1 DMKAFDRVAARW
13 AAALLLCAVASAGAK
28 AQDEEFGKNKVQYTH
43 FHWSYIQTDH
53 FDIYFSDGGQY
64 LAEFTATA
72 AESAYASIS
81 KSFRYQLVNRVPIIV
96 YNSHN
101 DFQQTNVVSEYLE
114 EGVGGVTELFKNRVI
129 LPFEGEYSKFRHVI
143 HHELTHAVVNDM
155 FYGGSIQSIIS
166 NNITLQL
173 PLWFN
178 EGLAEYESLKWET
191 DSDMFLRD
199 ATVHEYLP
207 PISRMDGY
215 MAYRGG
221 QALWWYIAGKYG
233 DQKVGEILNRIKS
246 TRSVEAGF
254 RGSLGLTMEE
264 LNERFQKEMKVIY
277 WPDIAK
283 REEPQDYARRLTDT
297 RKDGSFYN
305 TSPAISPQGDKVAFI
320 SNRNEYF
327 DVFIMN
333 ATDGTILQK
342 LVDGQTTANFEE
354 LHLLTPGISWSPDGR
369 RVAIASK
376 AGEHDAIFLVD
387 VATGAQEELSFDL
400 SGVFSVDWSPKGD
413 AIAFVGNTPSQSD
426 IFLYNLKT
434 KQLENLTDDIYSDE
448 RPAWSP
454 DGKKIY
460 FSSDRGDVLTH
471 DSTDIR
477 FHNYNSYDIYSIDVG
492 TRDIVR
498 LTDWERS
505 NQGSPVVSP
514 DGKKI
519 LFVSDRNGI
528 NNIYAMDIETGK
540 WRPITN
546 SLSGVYQL
554 SLSHDGN
561 KLVFSSLINGG
572 FNIFL
577 MRSPFDRDI
586 KTAEL
591 EPTEYFKAL
600 YPPAKEEKPVAA
612 KTADTVQRVQ
622 ALPAMH
628 DTASRAMVMGSDTA
642 RVAAA
647 KGTGADTT
655 RVITEKGTGDT
666 TQVAA
671 AGKAAGADTSMYGKD
686 VQIDFSNYVFNNSY
700 ADVVPKDSTIQKL
713 PRITDNIDKEGHYR
727 VNKYKLNFTPDIVY
741 GNAGYDTF
749 YGVTGSTI
757 MVFSDLMGD
766 HQIIFSTNLLLDL
779 KNSDFA
785 LQYYYLPNRIDFG
798 IGGFHSARF
807 IALNDIYG
815 GSIYRFQTY
824 GATLSAMYPFNRFD
838 RLEMGLNWFTISKEN
853 MEITEAPVENLT
865 VVVPQLA
872 YIHDTSLWGYTAP
885 MLGSRYKFMLFGT
898 PKFGLS
904 GISFLNATGDY
915 RTYLRLGRNY
925 SLAFR
930 LAGGGS
936 FGGNPQKFIV
946 GGTSNWINRTFTNDY
961 IPLTQASDY
970 IFLEAGVPLRGYDY
984 NAEIGSRYGLFNFE
998 FRYPLF
1004 AFLQAGPLPIGLQSI
1019 AGVMFFDAG
1028 SAWDRGRDYVAFTHD
1043 DQGNLVTRDL
1053 LMGMGTGARIFF
1065 LAFLVRFDIAWAWNV
1080 HSFSAP
1086 KYYFSLGTDF

>member
-1 DMKAFDRVAARW
+1 MKLFDRGVVRWGAAFI
-13 AAALLLCAVASAGAK
+13 LCVCACAGSR
-28 AQDEEFGKNKVQYTH
+28 AQDEEFGKNKVQYTR
-43 FHWSYIQTDH
+43 FHWSYLQSDH

-72 AESAYASIS
+72 AESAYASLS
-81 KSFRYQLVNRVPIIV
+81 KSFRYQLVNRVPIII

-114 EGVGGVTELFKNRVI
+114 EGIGGVTELFKNRVI

-143 HHELTHAVVNDM
+143 HHELSHAVINDM

-178 EGLAEYESLKWET
+178 EGLAEYEALKWDT

-207 PISRMDGY
+207 TINQLYGY
-215 MAYRGG
+215 FAYRGG
-221 QALWWYIAGKYG
+221 QSLWWYIAGKYG

-246 TRSVEAGF
+246 TRSVEGGF
-254 RGSLGLTMEE
+254 RGSLGLTLEE
-264 LNERFQKEMKVIY
+264 LNEKWQKEMKVLY
-277 WPDIAK
+277 WPDIAR
-283 REEPQDYARRLTDT
+283 REEPADYARRLTDT

-333 ATDGTILQK
+333 ATDGSIIQK
-342 LVDGQTTANFEE
+342 LVNGQTTNNFEE
-354 LHLLTPGISWSPDGR
+354 LHLLTPGISWSPDGKR
-369 RVAIASK
+369 IAIASK
-376 AGEHDAIFLVD
+376 AGERDAIFLID
-387 VATGAQEELSFDL
+387 VASGDQEQVSFDL
-400 SGVFSVDWSPKGD
+400 AGIFTIDWSPKGD
-413 AIAFVGNTPSQSD
+413 AIAFVGNTTSQSD
-426 IFLYNLKT
+426 IFVYNIKT
-434 KQLENLTDDIYSDE
+434 KALVNLTDDIYSDE

-460 FSSDRGDVLTH
+460 FSSDRGEVVSH

-477 FHNYNSYDIYSIDVG
+477 FHDYNSYDIYSIDVA
-492 TRDIVR
+492 TRDIER
-498 LTDWERS
+498 LTDWPRS

-514 DGKKI
+514 DGKQI

-528 NNIYAMDIETGK
+528 NNVYELNLTTKK

-554 SLSHDGN
+554 SLSHDGS
-561 KLVFSSLINGG
+561 KMVFSSLINGG

-577 MRSPFDRDI
+577 MRNPFDRDI
-586 KTAEL
+586 KMAEL

-600 YPPAKEEKPVAA
+600 YPAPREQEKEKAAAAGSAGVRRDSAAVAQAGLAPPDSSHPLGAVKPAGE
-612 KTADTVQRVQ
+612 TR
-622 ALPAMH
+622 
-628 DTASRAMVMGSDTA
+628 DTA
-642 RVAAA
+642 RVAG
-647 KGTGADTT
+647 KP
-655 RVITEKGTGDT
+655 
-666 TQVAA
+666 AA
-671 AGKAAGADTSMYGKD
+671 AGDSTLYGKD
-686 VQIDFSNYVFNNSY
+686 VQIDFTNYVFKDTY
-700 ADVVPKDSTIQKL
+700 TDVVPKDSTIQKMSK
-713 PRITDNIDKEGHYR
+713 ITQNVDKEGHYK

-757 MVFSDLMGD
+757 MAFSDLMGD

-807 IALNDIYG
+807 IALLDQYG

-824 GATLSAMYPFNRFD
+824 GAALSAMYPFDRFD
-838 RLEMGLNWFTISKEN
+838 RLEMALNWFTISKEN
-853 MEITEAPVENLT
+853 MEVTEAPAENLT
-865 VVVPQLA
+865 VLVPQIS
-872 YIHDTSLWGYTAP
+872 YVHDTSLWGYTAP
-885 MLGSRYKFMLFGT
+885 MLGSRYKFTLFGT

-904 GISFLNATGDY
+904 GISFLNITGDY
-915 RTYLRLGRNY
+915 RTYLRLWRNY
-925 SLAFR
+925 SMAFR
-930 LAGGGS
+930 VAGGGS

-961 IPLTQASDY
+961 IPLTNASDY
-970 IFLEAGVPLRGYDY
+970 IFLQAGVPLRGYDY
-984 NAEIGSRYGLFNFE
+984 NAQIGSKYGLFNFE

-1019 AGVMFFDAG
+1019 AGVMFFDMG
-1028 SAWDRGRDYVAFTHD
+1028 SAWERGRDYVAFTRD
-1043 DQGNLVTRDL
+1043 ENGSLVSRDL

-1065 LAFLVRFDIAWAWNV
+1065 LAFLVRFDIAWAWDV
-1080 HSFSAP
+1080 HSFSPP

>member
-1 DMKAFDRVAARW
+1 MKLFDRGVARW
-13 AAALLLCAVASAGAK
+13 AAALILCVGASVGSR
-28 AQDEEFGKNKVQYTH
+28 AQDEEFGKNKVQYTR

-72 AESAYASIS
+72 AESAYASLS

-114 EGVGGVTELFKNRVI
+114 EGIGGVTELFKNRVI

-143 HHELTHAVVNDM
+143 HHELSHAVINDM

-178 EGLAEYESLKWET
+178 EGLAEYEALKWDT

-207 PISRMDGY
+207 PISQLYGY
-215 MAYRGG
+215 FAYRGG
-221 QALWWYIAGKYG
+221 QSLWWYIAGKYG
-233 DQKVGEILNRIKS
+233 EQKVGEILNRIKS
-246 TRSVEAGF
+246 TRSVEGGF

-264 LNERFQKEMKVIY
+264 LNERWQKEMKVIY

-283 REEPQDYARRLTDT
+283 REEPADYSRRLTDT

-320 SNRNEYF
+320 SNRNEFF

-333 ATDGTILQK
+333 ATDGSIIQK
-342 LVDGQTTANFEE
+342 LVNGQTTNNFEE
-354 LHLLTPGISWSPDGR
+354 LHLLTPGISWSPDGKR
-369 RVAIASK
+369 IAISSK
-376 AGEHDAIFLVD
+376 AGERDAIFLVD
-387 VATGAQEELSFDL
+387 VATGEQEELSFDL
-400 SGVFSVDWSPKGD
+400 TGIFSVDWSPKGD
-413 AIAFVGNTPSQSD
+413 AIAFVGNTTSQSD
-426 IFLYNLKT
+426 IFVYNLKT
-434 KQLENLTDDIYSDE
+434 KKVVNLTDDIYSDE

-460 FSSDRGDVLTH
+460 FSSDRGEVVTH

-477 FHNYNSYDIYSIDVG
+477 FHDYNSYDIFSIDVA
-492 TRDIVR
+492 TRDIER
-498 LTDWERS
+498 LTEWPRS

-528 NNIYAMDIETGK
+528 NNIYMLNLETKK

-554 SLSHDGN
+554 SLSHDGS

-586 KTAEL
+586 KLAEL
-591 EPTEYFKAL
+591 EPTEYFKVL
-600 YPPAKEEKPVAA
+600 YPPVKEQEKEKAVATKPA
-612 KTADTVQRVQ
+612 PSRRDSAAGSQAGIAVPDTTHPLAAGNPGGESR
-622 ALPAMH
+622 
-628 DTASRAMVMGSDTA
+628 DTA
-642 RVAAA
+642 
-647 KGTGADTT
+647 
-655 RVITEKGTGDT
+655 
-666 TQVAA
+666 QVADPGKPA
-671 AGKAAGADTSMYGKD
+671 ADSTLYGKD
-686 VQIDFSNYVFNNSY
+686 VQIDFSSYVFKETFTD
-700 ADVVPKDSTIQKL
+700 AVPKDSTIQKL
-713 PRITDNIDKEGHYR
+713 PKITENIDKEGHYK

-757 MVFSDLMGD
+757 MAFSDLMGD

-785 LQYYYLPNRIDFG
+785 LQYYYLPNRMDFG

-807 IALNDIYG
+807 IALLDQYG

-824 GATLSAMYPFNRFD
+824 GASLTAMYPFDRFD
-838 RLEMGLNWFTISKEN
+838 RVEMGLNWFTISKEN
-853 MEITEAPVENLT
+853 MEVTTAPAENLT
-865 VVVPQLA
+865 VIVPQLS
-872 YIHDTSLWGYTAP
+872 YTHDTSLWGYTAP
-885 MLGSRYKFMLFGT
+885 MLGSRYKFTLFGT
-898 PKFGLS
+898 PRFGES
-904 GISFLNATGDY
+904 GISFVNATGDY

-925 SLAFR
+925 SMAFR

-936 FGGNPQKFIV
+936 FGANPQKFIV

-961 IPLTQASDY
+961 IPLTNASDY
-970 IFLEAGVPLRGYDY
+970 IFLQAGVPLRGYDY
-984 NAEIGSRYGLFNFE
+984 NAQIGSKYGLFNFE

-1004 AFLQAGPLPIGLQSI
+1004 AFLQAGPLPIGIQSL
-1019 AGVMFFDAG
+1019 AGVMFFDMG
-1028 SAWDRGRDYVAFTHD
+1028 SAWDRGTDYVAFTHD
-1043 DQGNLVTRDL
+1043 ENGYLVSRDL
-1053 LMGMGTGARIFF
+1053 LMGMGTGARVFF
-1065 LAFLVRFDIAWAWNV
+1065 LAFLVRFDIAWAWDV
-1080 HSFSAP
+1080 HSFSPP
-1086 KYYFSLGTDF
+1086 KYYFSLGSDF